1 MTLED
6 LANNAKAFM
15 QSIARQKPKNQENEE
30 DGAPPTQPP
39 ALPKGLLPDY
49 SGKGPRLQDKLAT
62 MEPRVLQEAALN
74 ILQEAKTN
82 ESAREELKNL
92 MLDNTSGVFML

>member
-1 MTLED
+1 MYL
-6 LANNAKAFM
+6 LCL
-15 QSIARQKPKNQENEE
+15 ARQKLKKRAARVCSASALS
-30 DGAPPTQPP
+30 GLPP
-39 ALPKGLLPDY
+39 GY
-49 SGKGPRLQDKLAT
+49 RGKGSRLQYKLAT
-62 MEPRVLQEAALN
+62 METQVLQEAALN